1 MSDILLIYPNMHLKC
16 RLTIESQHLLC
27 SSFVYSFKRNEYIT
41 YSLCEALKRCNNI
54 LYNNNTHNERM
65 SVCIHVILSFD
76 KNVFEF
82 NIKQGK
88 KICFNRFICKG
99 IFEEKNRLE
108 DFKK

>member
-1 MSDILLIYPNMHLKC
+1 MHLKC

-88 KICFNRFICKG
+88 KSVSIDLFARG
-99 IFEEKNRLE
+99 SL
-108 DFKK
+108 KKKID

>member
-1 MSDILLIYPNMHLKC
+1 MSDILLVYPNMHLKC

-88 KICFNRFICKG
+88 KFVSIDLFARG
-99 IFEEKNRLE
+99 SL
-108 DFKK
+108 KKKID

>member
-88 KICFNRFICKG
+88 KSVSIDLFARG
-99 IFEEKNRLE
+99 SL
-108 DFKK
+108 KKKID

>member
-1 MSDILLIYPNMHLKC
+1 MQFIRIFFQEK
-16 RLTIESQHLLC
+16 Q
-27 SSFVYSFKRNEYIT
+27 YIT

-54 LYNNNTHNERM
+54 LYNNKTHNERM

-88 KICFNRFICKG
+88 KYVSIDLFARG
-99 IFEEKNRLE
+99 SL
-108 DFKK
+108 KKKID